1 VSRIAKVIE
10 ALKDGPKTM
19 VELRGLGLSKEAVHA
34 ARESGEVLADAST
47 HDGRQFVAVYYLH
60 PDQLKMRHDI
70 RIYLSSTGLIKA
82 EEEEITSY
90 INSHACESCVWLG
103 NAERELG
110 LSLSGQSEL
119 CTRRRDYFLTIAKSK
134 GLEVREGLDEANPT
148 KGSKRWWENHANELA
163 NSVEEALKV
172 IRLSPR
178 LPQEAD
184 LLSFHEKGRK
194 LVFGCRLGFVSYPD
208 YRVSLEDDKLRRIL
222 RLPALEHMQSNHR
235 DVIYQMLDEGAEHC
249 RNALRITV
257 DVWRAIVTIAE
268 GMSPE
273 EMSEV
278 QMPTEIVYLTYHLLY
293 LKAKG
298 TTAGELHV
306 KDEDKPTI
314 AYHHPDN
321 MSERILASATPK
333 GRVSLERIAGQL
345 NQLINDEAWRQRVSD
360 STREAELSD
369 EKAQA
374 VLTEIRK
381 HVDALRAN
389 LLEGRC
395 EICQGVTP
403 GPFR

>member
-10 ALKDGPKTM
+10 ALKDGPKTSA
-19 VELRGLGLSKEAVHA
+19 ELRALGLSKEAVHA
-34 ARESGEVLADAST
+34 ARESGEVLGDAST
-47 HDGRQFVAVYYLH
+47 HDGKQFVTVYYLH
-60 PDQLKMRHDI
+60 PDQLNMRHDI
-70 RIYLSSTGLIKA
+70 RIYLSRTGLSEA
-82 EEEEITSY
+82 EEKAIASY
-90 INSHACESCVWLG
+90 IDSHANESYVWLG

-119 CTRRRDYFLTIAKSK
+119 CTRRRDYFLTLAKNK
-134 GLEVREGLDEANPT
+134 GLEVREGLDEATPT
-148 KGSKRWWENHANELA
+148 IGSKRWWENHASELA
-163 NSVEEALKV
+163 KSVEEGLEV

-208 YRVSLEDDKLRRIL
+208 YRVSLEDDKLRKIL
-222 RLPALEHMQSNHR
+222 RLPALEHMQFGLR
-235 DVIYQMLDEGAEHC
+235 DAIEQMLDEGAEHC

-257 DVWRAIVTIAE
+257 DVWRAIVTIAQDI
-268 GMSPE
+268 SPE

-278 QMPTEIVYLTYHLLY
+278 QMSTEIVYLTYHLLY

-298 TTAGELHV
+298 TATGELHV
-306 KDEDKPTI
+306 KNEDKPAI
-314 AYHHPDN
+314 VYHHPDN
-321 MSERILASATPK
+321 MSERILASAPPERLAT
-333 GRVSLERIAGQL
+333 LEKMAGQL
-345 NQLINDEAWRQRVSD
+345 NQLINHEAWRQRVSD
-360 STREAELSD
+360 SARYAERSD

-389 LLEGRC
+389 VLEGQC
-395 EICQGVTP
+395 EICQAVTP
-403 GPFR
+403 RPVR